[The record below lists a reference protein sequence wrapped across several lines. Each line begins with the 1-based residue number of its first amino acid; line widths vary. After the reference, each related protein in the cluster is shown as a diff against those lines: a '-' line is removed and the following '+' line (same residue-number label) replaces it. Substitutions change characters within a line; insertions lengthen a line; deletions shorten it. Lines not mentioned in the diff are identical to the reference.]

1 MPNLDAFTLAV
12 VSAVAAM
19 FMAVTM
25 AGIYLA
31 GNRERAI
38 ADWAVA
44 GVMFSLGH
52 LLGNLTLTESELL
65 DRHLLLALINASV
78 ALGYGFL
85 LLGVQQHLERPR
97 WTLLVIASAVLILLS
112 TWQFPI
118 LYQNLVTRVGVL
130 TLVFLALSTVAA
142 VLLWRAE
149 DSALQP
155 YRRAVAVVMMLN
167 AGILVARALH
177 LLMAENLP
185 ADPSSQSVMV
195 PVFFSSVLFFMALT
209 VSLSL
214 MLFRRKE
221 VYLRF
226 LARHDALT
234 GLPNRYSLDEIA
246 AREIARARRGED
258 ALSLVVL
265 DLDNFKSV
273 NDAFGHAAGDHVL
286 VQAARRIRSVIRQE
300 DAAFRIGGEEFLIL
314 LPGAS
319 ATFARQ
325 VAERLRRQLA
335 QDPISYR
342 ERDIEISTSAGV
354 VTFDP
359 LADDWESLQR
369 RADQALYRAKESGR
383 NRVEVAEGLPAPSR
397 AG

>member
-19 FMAVTM
+19 FMAITM

-38 ADWAVA
+38 ADWAIA
-44 GVMFSLGH
+44 GVMFCLGH
-52 LLGNLTLTESELL
+52 ALGNLSLTESALL

-78 ALGYGFL
+78 ALGYGML
-85 LLGVQQHLERPR
+85 LLGVQHHLERPR
-97 WTLLVIASAVLILLS
+97 STLVVIGSAVVILLS
-112 TWQFPI
+112 TWQLP
-118 LYQNLVTRVGVL
+118 LMNQSLMMRVGVL
-130 TLVFLALSTVAA
+130 TVVFVAISTAAA

-167 AGILVARALH
+167 AAALVARAFY
-177 LLMAENLP
+177 MAMADELP
-185 ADPSSQSVMV
+185 IDPSLQSVLV

-221 VYLRF
+221 VYLRY

-234 GLPNRYSLDEIA
+234 GLLNRYSLDEFA
-246 AREIARARRGED
+246 AREMARARRGED
-258 ALSLVVL
+258 DLSLVVL
-265 DLDNFKSV
+265 DLDNFKNV
-273 NDAFGHAAGDHVL
+273 NDRFGHAAGDHVL
-286 VQAARRIRSVIRQE
+286 VEAAGRIRSVIREE
-300 DAAFRIGGEEFLIL
+300 DVAFRIGGEEFLIL

-319 ATFARQ
+319 GTFARQ
-325 VAERLRRQLA
+325 VAERLRRLLA
-335 QDPISYR
+335 REPIFHRDR
-342 ERDIEISTSAGV
+342 EIVVSTSAGV

-359 LADDWESLQR
+359 IADDWESLQR
-369 RADQALYRAKESGR
+369 RADQALYRAKEQGR
-383 NRVEVAEGLPAPSR
+383 NRVEVAEASPSPAT
-397 AG
+397 

>member
-12 VSAVAAM
+12 VSAVAAL
-19 FMAVTM
+19 FMAITM

-44 GVMFSLGH
+44 GVMFCLGH
-52 LLGNLTLTESELL
+52 ALGNLSLTESTLL

-78 ALGYGFL
+78 ALGYGML
-85 LLGVQQHLERPR
+85 LVGVQHHLERPR
-97 WTLLVIASAVLILLS
+97 STLVVIVSAVVILLS
-112 TWQFPI
+112 TWQLP
-118 LYQNLVTRVGVL
+118 LMNQSLMMRVGVL
-130 TLVFLALSTVAA
+130 TVVFVTISTAAA

-167 AGILVARALH
+167 AAVLVARAFY
-177 LLMAENLP
+177 MAMADDLP
-185 ADPSSQSVMV
+185 IDPSSQSVLV

-221 VYLRF
+221 VYLRY

-234 GLPNRYSLDEIA
+234 GLLNRYSLDEFA
-246 AREIARARRGED
+246 AREMARARRGED
-258 ALSLVVL
+258 DLSLVVL
-265 DLDNFKSV
+265 DMDNFKNV
-273 NDAFGHAAGDHVL
+273 NDQFGHAAGDHVL
-286 VQAARRIRSVIRQE
+286 VEAAGRIRSVIRQE
-300 DAAFRIGGEEFLIL
+300 DVAFRIGGEEFLIL

-319 ATFARQ
+319 GTFARQ
-325 VAERLRRQLA
+325 VAERLRRLLA
-335 QDPISYR
+335 QDPIFHRDR
-342 ERDIEISTSAGV
+342 EIVVSTSAGV

-359 LADDWESLQR
+359 IADDWESLQR
-369 RADQALYRAKESGR
+369 RADQALYRAKEQGR
-383 NRVEVAEGLPAPSR
+383 NRVEVAEASPSPAT
-397 AG
+397 